1 MQKVQPANHDPG
13 AAMSR
18 FSTSL
23 LGEAKTLLLTTDG
36 SDYSEGAVQEAIF
49 FGQACQ
55 TRVIVLHVVKVE
67 AESLKSANA
76 GVTRKQREITPHFER
91 IRKMARDSGVEC
103 ETVILGSSVPEHAIV
118 EQARMRGA
126 DVILMGRHGR
136 AGRLYLMIGS
146 MTAKVIGLGFPMV
159 LVLPK
164 ESMIT
169 GTHVLVAVED
179 SPSSRLAVE
188 EALSLGMCCVTLRRL
203 TFVAVAKRERDMDK
217 ARAMVEAIRE
227 RGREKWPHLE
237 FEAAA
242 SVGNP
247 SNVLVRAAEE
257 RKVDMIMIG
266 GVDQSPLPRM
276 FTGRV
281 TKEVCGWAH
290 CAVLVVTAQ
299 AETEVHG

>member
-1 MQKVQPANHDPG
+1 MN
-13 AAMSR
+13 R

-23 LGEAKTLLLTTDG
+23 LGEAKTLLLATDG
-36 SDYSEGAVQEAIF
+36 SNYSDGAVQEAIF

-55 TRVIVLHVVKVE
+55 ARVVVLHVVRIDT
-67 AESLKSANA
+67 ESLKSANA
-76 GVTRKQREITPHFER
+76 KVTRRQQEIAPYMEAV
-91 IRKMARDSGVEC
+91 RKMARDSGVEC
-103 ETVILGSSVPEHAIV
+103 ETVVVGSSVPEHAIV

-136 AGRLYLMIGS
+136 AGRLYLMVGS

-164 ESMIT
+164 ESLLT

-188 EALSLGMCCVTLRRL
+188 EALSLGMCCVTLQRL
-203 TFVAVAKRERDMDK
+203 TFVAVAKRESGLGA
-217 ARAMVEAIRE
+217 ARKMVEDVCA
-227 RGREKWPHLE
+227 RGREKWPHLQ
-237 FEAAA
+237 FEAVAD
-242 SVGNP
+242 VGHP
-247 SNVLVRAAEE
+247 SNVIVRAAEE
-257 RKVDMIMIG
+257 RGVDMIMIG
-266 GVDQSPLPRM
+266 GVNGSRLPRM

-290 CAVLVVTAQ
+290 CAVLVVTA
-299 AETEVHG
+299 

>member
-1 MQKVQPANHDPG
+1 MN
-13 AAMSR
+13 R

-23 LGEAKTLLLTTDG
+23 LGEAKTLLLATDG
-36 SDYSEGAVQEAIF
+36 SPFSDGAVQEAIF

-55 TRVIVLHVVKVE
+55 ARVVVLHVVRIDT
-67 AESLKSANA
+67 ESLRSANSK
-76 GVTRKQREITPHFER
+76 VTRQQQEIAPYFEQ

-103 ETVILGSSVPEHAIV
+103 ETVVVGSSVPEHAIV

-136 AGRLYLMIGS
+136 AGRLYLMVGS

-164 ESMIT
+164 ESLLR

-179 SPSSRLAVE
+179 TPGSRLAVE
-188 EALSLGMCCVTLRRL
+188 EALSLGMCCVTLERL
-203 TFVAVAKRERDMDK
+203 TFVAVARRESGLDD
-217 ARAMVEAIRE
+217 ARAMVEAVCD
-227 RGREKWPHLE
+227 RGRQKWPHLH
-237 FEAAA
+237 FEAVAA
-242 SVGNP
+242 VGHP
-247 SNVLVRAAEE
+247 SNVIVKAAQE
-257 RKVDMIMIG
+257 RDVDMIMIG
-266 GVDQSPLPRM
+266 GVNDSPLPRM

-290 CAVLVVTAQ
+290 CAVLVVTA
-299 AETEVHG
+299 